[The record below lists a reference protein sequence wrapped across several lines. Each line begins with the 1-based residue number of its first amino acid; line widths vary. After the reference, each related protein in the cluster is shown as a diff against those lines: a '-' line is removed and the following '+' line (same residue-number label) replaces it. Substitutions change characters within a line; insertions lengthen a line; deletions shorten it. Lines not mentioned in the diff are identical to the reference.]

1 MGNTQDIKNR
11 KLVNGEHYAAV
22 GPRQISENVAS
33 LCYSMGMAMGQDG
46 WHLRSSHS
54 AGCCVS
60 FEMGAEEARAPI
72 TLYLPWKSYGENVTT
87 RPDLQRI
94 VVSSKVP
101 EIDSICKHCAPKWNE
116 QPGGVRKLM
125 RRHVACLLGLQ
136 LDNPVKCLM
145 CWMPKTESPTGASFV
160 VAVAQLNNIPL
171 INLSEVAPD
180 IALDMAMTSL

>member
-1 MGNTQDIKNR
+1 MGGTHDLKEK
-11 KLVNGEHYAAV
+11 KLVNGDQYAAI

-46 WHLRSSHS
+46 WHLRSSHT
-54 AGCCVS
+54 AGCCIA
-60 FEMGAEEARAPI
+60 FESGAEEARSPI
-72 TLYLPWKSYGENVTT
+72 TLYLPWKSYGESVTSS
-87 RPDLQRI
+87 PGIQRI

-125 RRHVACLLGLQ
+125 RRHVACLLGLK
-136 LDNPVKCLM
+136 LDDPIKCLM
-145 CWMPKTESPTGASFV
+145 FWLPQNESPTGASFV
-160 VAVAQLNNIPL
+160 IEVAKLNNIPL